1 LKRLGRRGIL
11 LIIAGI
17 LFVALGIFVVWSLV
31 QNVLT
36 PPAPLTQPSV
46 VTEKVLV
53 TSRGIPLAAVLAPDD
68 LKLVDMP
75 VEFVPRNRMTD
86 KNDAVGKVVNIP
98 MVAGEMVLPHHLVDP
113 SNVIDRTLAFSLE
126 DHEVLMAFPIVDLMS
141 SLNILKKGDLVD
153 ILVTGSYQIAGGGAL
168 LGAEAEE
175 EETKTYTLDAMQR
188 ITISAVVLDVVPV
201 PQPTPTAQIEPET
214 LPTPGAGATPIPLP
228 TPLPPPESNRL
239 ESAPIALMLALAP
252 QDALVL
258 KHLKD
263 TGAIFDLVLRAP
275 TSTELFDTVPVTSEY
290 LIERFQLQTT
300 ILEIL
305 P

>member
-1 LKRLGRRGIL
+1 MKRLGRRGIL
-11 LIIAGI
+11 LVIAGI

-36 PPAPLTQPSV
+36 PPAPITQPSV

-53 TSRGIPLAAVLAPDD
+53 TSRGIPMAAVLAPDD

-75 VEFVPRNRMTD
+75 VGFVPRNRMTD
-86 KNDAVGKVVNIP
+86 PNDAVGKVVNIP
-98 MVAGEMVLPHHLVDP
+98 MVAGEMILPHHLVDP

-126 DHEVLMAFPIVDLMS
+126 DHEVLMAFPILDLMS
-141 SLNILKKGDLVD
+141 RLNILKKGDLVD
-153 ILVTGSYQIAGGGAL
+153 ILVTGSYEIAGGGAL
-168 LGAEAEE
+168 LGAEEE

-188 ITISAVVLDVVPV
+188 ITISAVVLDIVQV
-201 PQPTPTAQIEPET
+201 PQQATPTAQIDPEAV
-214 LPTPGAGATPIPLP
+214 LTPGADTTP
-228 TPLPPPESNRL
+228 TPLPPPESSRL

-275 TSTELFDTVPVTSEY
+275 TSTELFDTVPVTEEY

-300 ILEIL
+300 ILENL

>member
-1 LKRLGRRGIL
+1 MKRPGRRGIL

-17 LFVALGIFVVWSLV
+17 LFVALGIYVVGNLA
-31 QNVLT
+31 QDVLT
-36 PPAPLTQPSV
+36 PPAPPTQPPV

-53 TSRGIPLAAVLAPDD
+53 TSRGIPLAAVLASDD
-68 LKLVDMP
+68 LKLVDVP
-75 VEFVPRNRMTD
+75 VELVPLNRMTD
-86 KNDAVGKVVNIP
+86 INDAVGKVVNIP
-98 MVAGEMVLPHHLVDP
+98 MVAGEMILPHHLVDP
-113 SNVIDRTLAFSLE
+113 SNVVDRTLAFSLE
-126 DHEVLMAFPIVDLMS
+126 DNEVLMAFPIADLMS
-141 SLNILKKGDLVD
+141 RLNILKKGDLVD
-153 ILVTGSYQIAGGGAL
+153 ILVTGEYQVAGGGAL
-168 LGAEAEE
+168 LGAQED
-175 EETKTYTLDAMQR
+175 ETKIYTLDAMQR
-188 ITISAVVLDVVPV
+188 ITISAVVLDVVQV
-201 PQPTPTAQIEPET
+201 PQAAPTAQIEPEAV
-214 LPTPGAGATPIPLP
+214 LTPGAAPTP
-228 TPLPPPESNRL
+228 TPLPPPESSRL

-300 ILEIL
+300 TLEIL

>member
-1 LKRLGRRGIL
+1 MKTPGRRGIL
-11 LIIAGI
+11 LVIAGI

-31 QNVLT
+31 QDVL
-36 PPAPLTQPSV
+36 APLAPPTQPAV
-46 VTEKVLV
+46 VTEKILV
-53 TSRGIPLAAVLAPDD
+53 TSRGVPLAAVLAPDD
-68 LKLVDMP
+68 LKLVDIP
-75 VEFVPRNRMTD
+75 VELVPLNRMTD
-86 KNDAVGKVVNIP
+86 PNDAVGKVVNIP
-98 MVAGEMVLPHHLVDP
+98 MVAGEMILPHHLVDP

-126 DHEVLMAFPIVDLMS
+126 DNEVLMAFPVVDLMS
-141 SLNILKKGDLVD
+141 RLNILKRGDLVD
-153 ILVTGSYQIAGGGAL
+153 ILVTGSYQVAGGGAL
-168 LGAEAEE
+168 LGAEE

-188 ITISAVVLDVVPV
+188 ITISAVVLDVVV
-201 PQPTPTAQIEPET
+201 APQPAPTAQIEPEA
-214 LPTPGAGATPIPLP
+214 LLTPGAAATP
-228 TPLPPPESNRL
+228 TPLPPPESSRL

-275 TSTELFDTVPVTSEY
+275 TSTELFDTVPVTEEY

-300 ILEIL
+300 ILENL

>member
-1 LKRLGRRGIL
+1 MKRLGRRGIL

-36 PPAPLTQPSV
+36 PPAPITQPSV

-53 TSRGIPLAAVLAPDD
+53 TSRGIPMAAVLAPDD

-75 VEFVPRNRMTD
+75 VGFVPRNRMTD

-98 MVAGEMVLPHHLVDP
+98 MVAGEMILPHHLVDP

-153 ILVTGSYQIAGGGAL
+153 ILVTGSYEIVGGGAL
-168 LGAEAEE
+168 LGAEEE
-175 EETKTYTLDAMQR
+175 EETKTYTFDAMQR
-188 ITISAVVLDVVPV
+188 ITISAVVLDIVPA

-214 LPTPGAGATPIPLP
+214 LSTPDAGATPMP
-228 TPLPPPESNRL
+228 TSLPPPESNRL

-290 LIERFQLQTT
+290 LIERFQIQTT
-300 ILEIL
+300 ILENL

>member
-11 LIIAGI
+11 LVIAGI

-36 PPAPLTQPSV
+36 PPAPITQPSV

-53 TSRGIPLAAVLAPDD
+53 TSRGIPMAAVLAPDD

-75 VEFVPRNRMTD
+75 VGFVPRNRMTD
-86 KNDAVGKVVNIP
+86 PNDAVGKVVNIP
-98 MVAGEMVLPHHLVDP
+98 MVAGEMILPHHLIDP

-126 DHEVLMAFPIVDLMS
+126 DHEVLMAFPILDLMS
-141 SLNILKKGDLVD
+141 RLNILKKGDLVD
-153 ILVTGSYQIAGGGAL
+153 ILVTGSYEIAGGGAL
-168 LGAEAEE
+168 LGAEEE

-188 ITISAVVLDVVPV
+188 ITISAVVLDIVQV
-201 PQPTPTAQIEPET
+201 PQQATPTAQIDPEAV
-214 LPTPGAGATPIPLP
+214 LTPGADTTP
-228 TPLPPPESNRL
+228 TPLPPPESSRL

-290 LIERFQLQTT
+290 LIERFQIQTT
-300 ILEIL
+300 ILENL

>member
-36 PPAPLTQPSV
+36 PPAPITQPSV

-53 TSRGIPLAAVLAPDD
+53 TSRGIPMAAVLAPDD
-68 LKLVDMP
+68 LKLVDMQ
-75 VEFVPRNRMTD
+75 VGFVPRNRMTD
-86 KNDAVGKVVNIP
+86 TNDAVGKVVNIP
-98 MVAGEMVLPHHLVDP
+98 MVAGEMILPHHLVDP

-153 ILVTGSYQIAGGGAL
+153 ILVTGSYEVAGVGAL
-168 LGAEAEE
+168 LGAEEE
-175 EETKTYTLDAMQR
+175 AETKTYTLDAMQR
-188 ITISAVVLDVVPV
+188 ITISAVVLDIVPA

-214 LPTPGAGATPIPLP
+214 LPTPDAGATPMP
-228 TPLPPPESNRL
+228 TSLPPPESSRL

-290 LIERFQLQTT
+290 LIERFQIQTT
-300 ILEIL
+300 ILENL

>member
-1 LKRLGRRGIL
+1 MKRLGRRGIL

-86 KNDAVGKVVNIP
+86 TNDAVGKVVNIP

-188 ITISAVVLDVVPV
+188 ITISAVVLNVVQV
-201 PQPTPTAQIEPET
+201 PQPAPTAQIEPEAI
-214 LPTPGAGATPIPLP
+214 LTPGAAATP
-228 TPLPPPESNRL
+228 TPLPPPESSRL

-275 TSTELFDTVPVTSEY
+275 TSTELFDTVPVTAEY
-290 LIERFQLQTT
+290 LVERFQLQTT

>member
-1 LKRLGRRGIL
+1 LNKPGRRGIL
-11 LIIAGI
+11 LVIAGI

-36 PPAPLTQPSV
+36 PPVPLTQPSV

-86 KNDAVGKVVNIP
+86 TNDAVGKVVNIP
-98 MVAGEMVLPHHLVDP
+98 MVAGEMILPHHLVDP

-126 DHEVLMAFPIVDLMS
+126 DNEVLMAFPVVDLMS
-141 SLNILKKGDLVD
+141 RLNILKKGDLVD
-153 ILVTGSYQIAGGGAL
+153 ILVTGEYLVAGGGAL
-168 LGAEAEE
+168 LGAEEQ
-175 EETKTYTLDAMQR
+175 ETKTYTLDAMQR
-188 ITISAVVLDVVPV
+188 ITISAVVLDVIVA
-201 PQPTPTAQIEPET
+201 PQPAPTAQIEPEA
-214 LPTPGAGATPIPLP
+214 LLTPGAALTP
-228 TPLPPPESNRL
+228 TPLPPPESGRL

-300 ILEIL
+300 ILENL

>member
-1 LKRLGRRGIL
+1 MKRFGSRGIL

-36 PPAPLTQPSV
+36 PPAPLTQPPM

-86 KNDAVGKVVNIP
+86 TNDAVGKVVNIP

-153 ILVTGSYQIAGGGAL
+153 ILVTGSYQVAGGGAL
-168 LGAEAEE
+168 LGGEVEE
-175 EETKTYTLDAMQR
+175 EETTKTYTLDAMQR
-188 ITISAVVLDVVPV
+188 ITISAVVLDVVQA
-201 PQPTPTAQIEPET
+201 PQADPTAQIEPEA
-214 LPTPGAGATPIPLP
+214 LLTPGAAATP
-228 TPLPPPESNRL
+228 TPLPPPESSRL
-239 ESAPIALMLALAP
+239 ESKPIALMLALAP

-263 TGAIFDLVLRAP
+263 SGAIFDLVLRAP

-300 ILEIL
+300 ILGNL

>member
-1 LKRLGRRGIL
+1 
-11 LIIAGI
+11 

-36 PPAPLTQPSV
+36 PPDPLTQPSV

-75 VEFVPRNRMTD
+75 VGFVPRNRMTD
-86 KNDAVGKVVNIP
+86 INDAVGRVVNIP
-98 MVAGEMVLPHHLVDP
+98 MVAGEMILPHHLVDP

-153 ILVTGSYQIAGGGAL
+153 ILVTGSYPVAGGGAL
-168 LGAEAEE
+168 LDAEAEE
-175 EETKTYTLDAMQR
+175 EETTKTYTLDAMQR
-188 ITISAVVLDVVPV
+188 ITISAVVLDVVQV
-201 PQPTPTAQIEPET
+201 PQQPTPTAQFEPEA
-214 LPTPGAGATPIPLP
+214 LLTPGADVTP
-228 TPLPPPESNRL
+228 TPLPPPESSRL

-275 TSTELFDTVPVTSEY
+275 TSTELFDTVPVTTEY
-290 LIERFQLQTT
+290 LIERFQIQTT
-300 ILEIL
+300 ILENL

>member
-1 LKRLGRRGIL
+1 MKRLGRRGIL

-36 PPAPLTQPSV
+36 PPAPITQPSV

-53 TSRGIPLAAVLAPDD
+53 TSRGIPMAAVLAPDD

-75 VEFVPRNRMTD
+75 VGFVPRNRMTD
-86 KNDAVGKVVNIP
+86 TNDAVGKVVNIP
-98 MVAGEMVLPHHLVDP
+98 MVAGEMILPHHLVDP

-126 DHEVLMAFPIVDLMS
+126 DHEVMMAFPIVDLMS
-141 SLNILKKGDLVD
+141 RLNILKKGDLVD
-153 ILVTGSYQIAGGGAL
+153 ILVTGSYQVAGGGAL
-168 LGAEAEE
+168 LGAEEE
-175 EETKTYTLDAMQR
+175 EETKTYTFDAMQR
-188 ITISAVVLDVVPV
+188 ITISAVVLDVVQV

-214 LPTPGAGATPIPLP
+214 LLTPDAGATPMP
-228 TPLPPPESNRL
+228 TSLPPPESSRL

-290 LIERFQLQTT
+290 LIERFQIQTT
-300 ILEIL
+300 ILENL

>member
-1 LKRLGRRGIL
+1 MKRLGRRGIL

-36 PPAPLTQPSV
+36 PPAPFAQPSV

-75 VEFVPRNRMTD
+75 VEFVPRNRMTNT
-86 KNDAVGKVVNIP
+86 NDAVGKVVNIP
-98 MVAGEMVLPHHLVDP
+98 MVAGEMILPHHLVDP

-126 DHEVLMAFPIVDLMS
+126 DHEVLMAFPILDLMS

-153 ILVTGSYQIAGGGAL
+153 ILVTGSYEIGGGGAL
-168 LGAEAEE
+168 LGAEEE

-188 ITISAVVLDVVPV
+188 ITISAVVLDIVQV
-201 PQPTPTAQIEPET
+201 PQQATPTAQIELEA
-214 LPTPGAGATPIPLP
+214 LITPGADTTPMP
-228 TPLPPPESNRL
+228 TPLPPPESSRL
-239 ESAPIALMLALAP
+239 ESAPIALMLALSP

-290 LIERFQLQTT
+290 LIERFQIQTT
-300 ILEIL
+300 ILENL